1 LPKPSYRLFN
11 ALASFILFFAGLM
24 FLFVSIIPF
33 EETENHRMSK
43 KDRIDLAIAYENEI
57 TRDIATGEVPRERLM
72 HAFAYAEQLR
82 AEMTTNKMSGPIPNM
97 NWFERGPINVSGRT
111 RAIAI
116 DPSDQTKNTV
126 WAAGVGGGLWK
137 TTNISSS
144 TPNWFPINDF
154 FENIAITT
162 IAFDPSNVNII
173 YFGTGEGFYNADAI
187 RGNGIWKST
196 DGGASFSQL
205 GSTTGANFYYNQKIV
220 VSNAGDVYSATR
232 SGLFKST
239 NGGSTWTKVL
249 GSGAGSSTN
258 SMADVEIAAD
268 NSIYAAAG
276 LFSTDGVYRSTTG
289 NAGSWT
295 KLNTGTNGF
304 PTNGHQRIE
313 LACAPSDAGR
323 VYALAQATG
332 SNGILNIYRTDNSGS
347 TWTAVT
353 LPVDAD
359 GGIGSD
365 FTRGQAWYNLTAA
378 VDPNNA
384 NVFWVGGIDLFKT
397 NNGGSSWQQV
407 SHWYG
412 GFGYQNVHADQH
424 TIVFE
429 PGNSSVIY
437 FGNDGGIYRTANG
450 TASIPSVASRKYG
463 FNVTQF
469 YACAM
474 HPDAGSNHFL
484 AGAQDNGS
492 QRFSNAGM
500 NSTVEVTGGDGA
512 FCHIDQDQPQYQFT
526 SYVYN
531 QYRRSTNGGS
541 SFTTVNLSNNTGSF
555 INPTDYDNTANIMY
569 CANQGGNYR
578 RWENPQT
585 GNTSTII
592 SIAAFSGGMVRHVSV
607 SENTAHRVFF
617 GLSNGKVVRVD
628 NANAATP
635 TATDISSGLPG
646 GSVSCIAIETG
657 NDNHLLVTYT
667 NFGLNSVWETT
678 NGGGSWTSV
687 EGNLPDMPVR
697 WALFNPANPQQAM
710 LATDIGVWSTD
721 LLNGNA
727 TNWGP
732 SNSGL
737 ANVRTD
743 MLQIRSSD
751 KMVIAATHGRGLF
764 STDVFSAPFSDF
776 MANKRL
782 AYTGKTINFSD
793 ASNQAT
799 SWLWNFGD
807 GNTSTAK
814 NPTHTYANAGVYN
827 ISLTI
832 NGTLTATKSNYIHIL
847 PERGTPYLPADGGN
861 FETNVNDFGAA
872 TISGTAFVRGNS
884 GVAGKNGT
892 NSGSNA
898 WVTGI
903 TGNYVNNTETYLYTP
918 NFNLSAIG
926 SYILKFYKKNKVE
939 ISWDGFRVEYSTD
952 KGDNWTILGSV
963 SPTWYDFANTT
974 QTTVFPINEPYFN
987 STSLSYVQRSQD
999 ISILSGQAN
1008 VAFRIVFKSDQ
1019 AVTDAGVAIDDFEIS
1034 GPGNTPLPVELV
1046 SFTGVARDAD
1056 NLLKWTTYSELNNQG
1071 FYVERTADG
1080 INFSPVGYKE
1090 GNGNSNSI
1098 INYEFND
1105 ISIEN
1110 LSYYYRL
1117 KQIDFDGAYEY
1128 SNIILINR
1136 NKREKELISV
1146 YPNPFTDKI
1155 NLNTSAEFL
1164 MVEIYNSAGAK
1175 VFQKEIYDNNYQVNS
1190 TNLNLSPGVYFL
1202 NATDGLK
1209 KEIVKL
1215 VKR

>member
-1 LPKPSYRLFN
+1 MLKLSAFI
-11 ALASFILFFAGLM
+11 ILFFSGLM
-24 FLFVSIIPF
+24 FLFIAIIPL
-33 EETENHRMSK
+33 EETENHRFSK

-57 TRDIATGEVPRERLM
+57 TRDLTTGEVPRERLM
-72 HAFAYAEQLR
+72 HAYTYAEQLR
-82 AEMTTNKMSGPIPNM
+82 ADAATHKLPGPILNI
-97 NWFERGPINVSGRT
+97 NWIERGPVNVSGRT
-111 RAIAI
+111 RAIAV
-116 DPSDQTKNTV
+116 DPSDPTKNTV

-144 TPNWFPINDF
+144 TPNWSAINDF
-154 FENIAITT
+154 FSNIAIST
-162 IAFDPSNVNII
+162 IAFDPSNAGIM

-196 DGGASFSQL
+196 DGGTTFTQL
-205 GSTTGANFYYNQKIV
+205 SSTTGTNFYYNQKIV
-220 VSNAGDVYSATR
+220 VSVTGDVYTATR

-249 GSGAGSSTN
+249 GSGTGALTN
-258 SMADVEIAAD
+258 SIADVEIAAD

-276 LFSTDGVYRSTTG
+276 LFSVDGVYRSTTG
-289 NAGSWT
+289 NAGTWT
-295 KLNTGTNGF
+295 KLNTGANGF
-304 PTNGHQRIE
+304 PNSGIERIE

-323 VYALAQATG
+323 VYALAQSTAT
-332 SNGILNIYRTDNSGS
+332 NGILNIYRSDNSGS

-365 FTRGQAWYNLTAA
+365 FTRGQAWYDLSTA

-384 NVFWVGGIDLFKT
+384 DVFWVGGIDLFKT
-397 NNGGSSWQQV
+397 TNGGNTWQQV
-407 SHWYG
+407 THWYG
-412 GFGYQNVHADQH
+412 GFGFQEVHADQH

-437 FGNDGGIYRTANG
+437 FGNDGGVYRTANG
-450 TASIPSVASRKYG
+450 TAAIPTISSRKQN

-469 YACAM
+469 YACAI
-474 HPDAGSNHFL
+474 HPTAGSNHFL

-492 QRFSNAGM
+492 QRYSTAGL

-541 SFTTVNLSNNTGSF
+541 SFTSVNLSNNTGSF
-555 INPTDYDNTANIMY
+555 INPTDYDNDANIMY

-578 RWENPQT
+578 RWENPQS
-585 GNTSTII
+585 GSTSTII

-607 SENTAHRVFF
+607 SENTANRVFF

-635 TATDISSGLPG
+635 TATDISTGLPG
-646 GSVSCIAIETG
+646 GSVSCIAIENG
-657 NDNHLLVTYT
+657 DDNHLLVTYT

-678 NGGGSWTSV
+678 DGGSSWTSV

-697 WALFNPANPQQAM
+697 WALFNPANAQQVII
-710 LATDIGVWSTD
+710 ATDIGVWSTD
-721 LLNGNA
+721 LLNGNS

-732 SNSGL
+732 SNNGL
-737 ANVRTD
+737 ANVRVD
-743 MLQIRSSD
+743 MLQIRDSD

-764 STDVFSAPFSDF
+764 STDIFTAPFADF
-776 MANKRL
+776 VANKRL

-793 ASNQAT
+793 ASNQST

-807 GNTSTAK
+807 GNTSNVK
-814 NPTHTYANAGVYN
+814 NPTHNYANAGIYTVT
-827 ISLTI
+827 LTI
-832 NGTLTATKSNYIHIL
+832 NGSITATKTSYIHIL
-847 PERGTPYLPADGGN
+847 PERGTPYLTSDGGN
-861 FETNVNDFGAA
+861 FETNVNDFGTS

-884 GVAGKNGT
+884 GVSGKNGT

-898 WVTGI
+898 WVTAL
-903 TGNYVNNTETYLYTP
+903 TGNYIDNSETYLYTP

-926 SYILKFYKKNKVE
+926 AYTLRFYKKNKVE
-939 ISWDGFRVEYSTD
+939 ISWDGFRIEYSTD
-952 KGDNWTILGSV
+952 KGDSWNILGGV
-963 SPTWYDFANTT
+963 APNWYDFANTT
-974 QTTVFPINEPYFN
+974 QTTAFPINQPYFN
-987 STSLSYVQRSQD
+987 STSLSYVQRSLD
-999 ISILSGQAN
+999 ISFLAGQAN

-1019 AVTDAGVAIDDFEIS
+1019 AVTDAGIAIDDFEIT
-1034 GPGNTPLPVELV
+1034 GPNNTPLPVELI
-1046 SFTGVARDAD
+1046 SFTGEARDAD
-1056 NLLKWTTYSELNNQG
+1056 NLLSWTTHSELNNQG
-1071 FYVERTADG
+1071 FYIERAADG
-1080 INFSPVGYKE
+1080 INFSAIGFKE
-1090 GNGNSNSI
+1090 GNGNSNSV
-1098 INYEFND
+1098 INYEFYDN
-1105 ISIEN
+1105 SIEN
-1110 LSYYYRL
+1110 INYYYRL
-1117 KQIDFDGAYEY
+1117 KQIDYDGAFEY
-1128 SNIILINR
+1128 SNIIVINR
-1136 NKREKELISV
+1136 NKKERKLISV

-1155 NLNTSAEFL
+1155 NINKSAEKL
-1164 MVEIYNSAGAK
+1164 IIEIYNAAGAK
-1175 VFQKEIYDNNYQVNS
+1175 LLSKEINDNNYLMDFTQY
-1190 TNLNLSPGVYFL
+1190 NLSPGVYFI
-1202 NATDGLK
+1202 NAHDGIK